1 VRRGT
6 PPVRVPRSRTAYY
19 ADSYVGFRLS
29 RDGAQ
34 LMTTTYDRGGSATQL
49 RATATGRL
57 DGTTYSGAFVQPFD
71 ADAGHVLTWYDNEFG
86 RLRVAD
92 WSGDERFTRVATS
105 AVHADLRRDLMF
117 VRTTG
122 RDFGPTPISAPA
134 VPAWSAPFQPLDV
147 SPDGSTAIGLRITR
161 SGFRSRA
168 ILDVRSMADGSL
180 LDHIA
185 FGPRIT
191 VDNWSIIHDH
201 EQTARFEDDA
211 SFVFQ
216 LTTARGAVLVRCPVG
231 GRDCER
237 ASDVG
242 SDISAPFERFMW

>member
-1 VRRGT
+1 
-6 PPVRVPRSRTAYY
+6 
-19 ADSYVGFRLS
+19 
-29 RDGAQ
+29 
-34 LMTTTYDRGGSATQL
+34 
-49 RATATGRL
+49 
-57 DGTTYSGAFVQPFD
+57 
-71 ADAGHVLTWYDNEFG
+71 
-86 RLRVAD
+86 
-92 WSGDERFTRVATS
+92 
-105 AVHADLRRDLMF
+105 MF

-168 ILDVRSMADGSL
+168 ILDVRSMTDGTL

-191 VDNWSIIHDH
+191 VDNWSIINDH